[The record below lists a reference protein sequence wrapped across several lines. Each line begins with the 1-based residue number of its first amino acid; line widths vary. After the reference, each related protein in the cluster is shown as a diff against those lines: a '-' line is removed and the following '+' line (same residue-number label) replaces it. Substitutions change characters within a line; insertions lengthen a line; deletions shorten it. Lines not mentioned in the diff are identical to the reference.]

1 MRIVAGKLGSRQFES
16 PNGRRTHPMSDKVR
30 GALFN
35 MLGDLEGLNLL
46 DAFAGSGGIS
56 FEAISRG
63 AKQALAIESDPSA
76 QKIAEANIKSLGLK
90 NQVKLIKANAAGW
103 SKNNPDTKFDLVV
116 CDPPYDQLQIT
127 LLQKLVKHLVKD
139 GLYVLSW
146 PGDLTPPE
154 FIGLEQIKDKNYGDA
169 QLIFYRRLN

>member
-1 MRIVAGKLGSRQFES
+1 MRIVAGKLGSRQFEA

-35 MLGDLEGLNLL
+35 MLGDLEGLSLL
-46 DAFAGSGGIS
+46 DAFSGSGGIS

-63 AKQALAIESDPSA
+63 AEHALAIESDQSA

-90 NQVKLIKANAAGW
+90 NRIKLIKANTAGW
-103 SKNNPDTKFDLVV
+103 SKNNPTTEFDLII

-146 PGDLTPPE
+146 PGDLTSPE
-154 FIGLEQIKDKNYGDA
+154 FIGLEQIKAKNYGDA